1 MAIKRVIQPNRV
13 QRNKYAMKVPG
24 LQDMV
29 LTSIGSL
36 ESELD
41 DNEMPDR
48 TLVTGGREKPVEFDI
63 MVPAHHKVAILQM
76 EAWFT
81 ECKEP
86 VTPTHKKIATIM
98 FFREQGFDVPGLTYF
113 LEGIKVKKRA
123 TPEGELDNDG
133 EMAVV
138 TYTMTADE
146 VHFLPT

>member
-1 MAIKRVIQPNRV
+1 MPIKRVLQANRV
-13 QRNKYAMKVPG
+13 QVNKYAMKVPG

-48 TLVTGGREKPVEFDI
+48 TRVTGGRQKAVEFDI
-63 MVPAHHKVAILQM
+63 GVPAHHKLAILQM
-76 EAWFT
+76 ESWLT
-81 ECKEP
+81 ECTEP
-86 VTPTHKKIATIM
+86 VTPTHKKTATIL
-98 FFREQGFDVPGLTYF
+98 FFHEQLFDIPGLKYF
-113 LEGIKVKKRA
+113 LEGMKVMKRA

-133 EMAVV
+133 EMAIV

-146 VHFLPT
+146 VTFLP